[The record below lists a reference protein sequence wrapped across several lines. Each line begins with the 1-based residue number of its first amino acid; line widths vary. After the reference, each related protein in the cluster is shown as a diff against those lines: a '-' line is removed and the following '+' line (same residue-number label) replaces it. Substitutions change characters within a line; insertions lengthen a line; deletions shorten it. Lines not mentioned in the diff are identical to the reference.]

1 MKNAQIKAIITT
13 YIYFIYIYN
22 NTMCAS
28 LIFAFV
34 INYNNHADVSLA
46 IVFTEK
52 YVYMYVCMMY
62 SIN

>member
-1 MKNAQIKAIITT
+1 
-13 YIYFIYIYN
+13 
-22 NTMCAS
+22 MCAS

-52 YVYMYVCMMY
+52 YVYMYVCMKY